1 MRIVNRRIIAG
12 EAFERLVNPQR
23 PIPKASIRFHGITDA
38 DVRDKPPIQVVLPQF
53 REFVGDNV
61 LVAHNAAFDMK
72 FLQLKEQSAGVRFNN
87 PVLDVLLLSVF
98 LHEYTADHTLDGIAS
113 RLGIEVTGRHTA
125 LGDSLVTA
133 EIFLQL
139 LSLLEGSG
147 VDTLE
152 QALDASNNMIKVRK
166 QQAQF

>member
-1 MRIVNRRIIAG
+1 M
-12 EAFERLVNPQR
+12 
-23 PIPKASIRFHGITDA
+23 
-38 DVRDKPPIQVVLPQF
+38 
-53 REFVGDNV
+53 
-61 LVAHNAAFDMK
+61 
-72 FLQLKEQSAGVRFNN
+72 
-87 PVLDVLLLSVF
+87 F